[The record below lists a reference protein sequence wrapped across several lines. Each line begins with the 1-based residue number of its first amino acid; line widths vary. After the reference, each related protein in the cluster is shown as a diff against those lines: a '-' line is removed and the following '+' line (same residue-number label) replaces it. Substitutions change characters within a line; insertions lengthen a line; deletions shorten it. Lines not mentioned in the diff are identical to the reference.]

1 MYTKH
6 GIVEDYRFFLH
17 AFVIFEIAKLGLLMS
32 SDKWLFLRPRQAAIF
47 TWAGC
52 NCYLGRPQN
61 FPGMRVRIASEQ
73 YSRGQRAVISRAAS
87 SILGYD
93 VAWFGFA
100 FAYSQIHNSQFIF
113 RPPHLRLAWGVLIYI
128 NICINI

>member
-17 AFVIFEIAKLGLLMS
+17 AFVIFKIAKLGLLMS

-61 FPGMRVRIASEQ
+61 FPGMRVELP
-73 YSRGQRAVISRAAS
+73 AS
-87 SILGYD
+87 SIPEG
-93 VAWFGFA
+93 
-100 FAYSQIHNSQFIF
+100 SEQ
-113 RPPHLRLAWGVLIYI
+113 
-128 NICINI
+128 

>member
-6 GIVEDYRFFLH
+6 GIVEDYLFFLH
-17 AFVIFEIAKLGLLMS
+17 AFVIFEIAKLVLLMS

-61 FPGMRVRIASEQ
+61 FPGMRVELP
-73 YSRGQRAVISRAAS
+73 AS
-87 SILGYD
+87 SIPEGNE
-93 VAWFGFA
+93 
-100 FAYSQIHNSQFIF
+100 Q
-113 RPPHLRLAWGVLIYI
+113 
-128 NICINI
+128 

>member
-32 SDKWLFLRPRQAAIF
+32 SDKWLFCADKWLFLRPRQAAIF
-47 TWAGC
+47 TWAGR

-61 FPGMRVRIASEQ
+61 FPGMRVELP
-73 YSRGQRAVISRAAS
+73 AS
-87 SILGYD
+87 SIPEGNE
-93 VAWFGFA
+93 
-100 FAYSQIHNSQFIF
+100 Q
-113 RPPHLRLAWGVLIYI
+113 
-128 NICINI
+128 